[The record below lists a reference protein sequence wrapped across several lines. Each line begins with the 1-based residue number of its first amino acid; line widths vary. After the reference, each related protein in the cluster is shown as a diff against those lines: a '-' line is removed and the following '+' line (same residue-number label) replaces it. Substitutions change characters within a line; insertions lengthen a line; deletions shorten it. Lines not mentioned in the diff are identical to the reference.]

1 MGDLKKPLSGPDE
14 STLDAWRD
22 FALVYLAEAMRESAP
37 NTLGNATIFPS
48 SPLDGEGAVAVFEFG
63 AQRSSLDAKRFF
75 VAVGQTEA
83 NYYPAYD
90 LTSDEAFSLHLGTR
104 FMLVMGIGQASSAQL
119 ANVDAALA
127 AKAVVDRVS
136 PDLPVD
142 DARVAAAF
150 DVDGELHVIV
160 SCRIGGRETYVM
172 SGDAPP
178 GIYERPS
185 LPPQVVYRMHLGQ
198 VLRNEP
204 DPDGPRRDTSRA

>member
-1 MGDLKKPLSGPDE
+1 MGELKKPLTGPDDA
-14 STLDAWRD
+14 SLDAWRAY
-22 FALVYLAEAMRESAP
+22 ALAYLAEAMRESAP
-37 NTLGNATIFPS
+37 NALGGATIFPN
-48 SPLDGEGAVAVFEFG
+48 SPLDGEGAVAVFEFE

-119 ANVDAALA
+119 ANVDAVHA

-136 PDLPVD
+136 PDLSID

-160 SCRIGGRETYVM
+160 SCRIGGREAYVM
-172 SGDAPP
+172 SAGAPA
-178 GIYERPS
+178 GIYERHS

-204 DPDGPRRDTSRA
+204 DPDGPRRDPSCA